1 MSGKRSSAVSS
12 TIQYLLVFLGFAL
25 SYTFTYP
32 QYDVL
37 IFTRDFSGNF
47 VNVLREALYYGNG
60 RFLGNVLGF
69 YFSHHF
75 TAAIFVTAFFLT
87 VTVLLAVLLFFD
99 GNGRYIFPVAILI
112 AFPAVGIIREVYSM
126 IAAFSNYAV
135 PFAFAL
141 LSQLVAKRIKGG
153 GSKALY
159 VLLAL
164 SSVCVCLFSEN
175 TTVVM
180 LCAAVTFLIIDLI
193 DSKKASIANAV
204 NLISTAVG
212 ALIMFLI
219 PRLTHTSEKL
229 SDYRGYV
236 TEPQALIYNALSAL
250 RSFARLAAQYLL
262 IYIVISLLMLFVL
275 HKAKTAKGVKIILST
290 ILIILPVVSA
300 LALCFSDMANK
311 YSIVFLAL
319 ESVYMLSVF
328 ATAII
333 SKQKRIIVSTVAAII
348 LLGSAVAPI
357 LIVNHRGD
365 RTFFTTFA
373 ILMCYALWLSA
384 ELKPNFAFSRC
395 VKIISPIVY
404 LAISLTMLVLT
415 AQNFAAYAYRTDYIA
430 QKLTE
435 TRSISAPYL
444 AHNSLTTEK
453 SYEQIDPCV
462 FVGDIKP
469 VLTVVPVDEWEKKD
483 EYERICKSS
492 PVNAVKYAIEGWKF
506 KDPQYPV
513 KRYNE
518 YLK

>member
-1 MSGKRSSAVSS
+1 MSGKRSSAISS

-47 VNVLREALYYGNG
+47 VNVLREALFYGNG

-87 VTVLLAVLLFFD
+87 VTVLLAVLLFFGGD
-99 GNGRYIFPVAILI
+99 GKYIFPVAILI

-141 LSQLVAKRIKGG
+141 LSQFVVKRIKGG

-159 VLLAL
+159 APLAL

-180 LCAAVTFLIIDLI
+180 LCAAVIFLIIDLF

-275 HKAKTAKGVKIILST
+275 HKAKTAKGVKIFLSAVLILFP
-290 ILIILPVVSA
+290 IMSA
-300 LALCFSDMANK
+300 LALCFSDTASR

-333 SKQKRIIVSTVAAII
+333 SKQKRVIVSTVAAII

-384 ELKPNFAFSRC
+384 ELKPNFAFGRC
-395 VKIISPIVY
+395 VKFVSPIVY
-404 LAISLTMLVLT
+404 STISLTMLVLT

-453 SYEQIDPCV
+453 SYEQIDPCI

-492 PVNAVKYAIEGWKF
+492 PVNAVKYAIEGWQF

-513 KRYNE
+513 RRYNE

>member
-47 VNVLREALYYGNG
+47 LNVLREALYYGNG

-141 LSQLVAKRIKGG
+141 MSRFIVKKISGG

-159 VLLAL
+159 VPLAL

-180 LCAAVTFLIIDLI
+180 LCAAVIFLIIDLI

-275 HKAKTAKGVKIILST
+275 HKAKTAKGVKIILSAV
-290 ILIILPVVSA
+290 LIVFPIVSA
-300 LALCFSDMANK
+300 LALCFSETANR
-311 YSIVFLAL
+311 YSIALLAL
-319 ESVYMLSVF
+319 ESVYMLSVL
-328 ATAII
+328 ATAIL
-333 SKQKRIIVSTVAAII
+333 SKQKRIIASTVAVII

-384 ELKPNFAFSRC
+384 ELKPNFAFGRS
-395 VKIISPIVY
+395 VKIVSPIVY
-404 LAISLTMLVLT
+404 SAISLTMLVLT

-444 AHNSLTTEK
+444 AHISLTTEK

-483 EYERICKSS
+483 EYKKICKSS
-492 PVNAVKYAIEGWKF
+492 PVNAVKYAIEGWQF

>member
-1 MSGKRSSAVSS
+1 MSGKRSSAISS

-99 GNGRYIFPVAILI
+99 GNGKYIFPVAILI

-141 LSQLVAKRIKGG
+141 LSQFVVKRIKGG

-159 VLLAL
+159 APLAL

-180 LCAAVTFLIIDLI
+180 LCAAVIFLIIDLF

-250 RSFARLAAQYLL
+250 HSFARLAAQYLL
-262 IYIVISLLMLFVL
+262 IYIVISLLMLFIL
-275 HKAKTAKGVKIILST
+275 HKAKTAKGVKIFLSAVLILFP
-290 ILIILPVVSA
+290 IMSA
-300 LALCFSDMANK
+300 LALCFSDTANR

-348 LLGSAVAPI
+348 LLGNAVAPI

-373 ILMCYALWLSA
+373 ILMCYALWLLA

-395 VKIISPIVY
+395 AKIISPIVY
-404 LAISLTMLVLT
+404 SAISLMMLILT

-435 TRSISAPYL
+435 TRNISAPYL

-453 SYEQIDPCV
+453 SYEQIDPCI

-492 PVNAVKYAIEGWKF
+492 PVNAVKYAIEGWQF

-513 KRYNE
+513 RRYNE

>member
-12 TIQYLLVFLGFAL
+12 TIQYLLVFLGFTL

-99 GNGRYIFPVAILI
+99 GKGRYIFPVAILI

-141 LSQLVAKRIKGG
+141 LSRLIVKKINGG
-153 GSKALY
+153 SSKALY
-159 VLLAL
+159 VPLAL

-180 LCAAVTFLIIDLI
+180 LCAAVIFLIIDLL

-204 NLISTAVG
+204 NLISTAIG
-212 ALIMFLI
+212 ALVMFLI

-229 SDYRGYV
+229 SGYRGYV

-275 HKAKTAKGVKIILST
+275 HKAKTAKGVKFFLSAVLILFP
-290 ILIILPVVSA
+290 IMSA
-300 LALCFSDMANK
+300 LALCFSDTASR

-319 ESVYMLSVF
+319 ESVYMLSVL
-328 ATAII
+328 ATAIM

-404 LAISLTMLVLT
+404 SAISLTMLILT

-435 TRSISAPYL
+435 TRNISAPYL

-453 SYEQIDPCV
+453 SYEQIDPCI

-492 PVNAVKYAIEGWKF
+492 PVNAVKYAIEGWQF

-513 KRYNE
+513 RRYNE
-518 YLK
+518 YSK

>member
-1 MSGKRSSAVSS
+1 MCGKHNSAISS
-12 TIQYLLVFLGFAL
+12 TIQYLLVFLGFTL

-47 VNVLREALYYGNG
+47 VNILREALYYGNG

-99 GNGRYIFPVAILI
+99 GKGKYIFPVAILI

-126 IAAFSNYAV
+126 VAAFSNYAV
-135 PFAFAL
+135 PFVFAL
-141 LSQLVAKRIKGG
+141 LSRLIVKKINVG

-159 VLLAL
+159 IPLIL

-193 DSKKASIANAV
+193 DSKKLSIANAV

-250 RSFARLAAQYLL
+250 RSFAQLAAQYLL
-262 IYIVISLLMLFVL
+262 IYILISLLMLFVL
-275 HKAKTAKGVKIILST
+275 RKTKTAKSVKIILSA
-290 ILIILPVVSA
+290 ILIVFPIMSA
-300 LALCFSDMANK
+300 LALCFSDTANR
-311 YSIVFLAL
+311 YSIVFLVF
-319 ESVYMLSVF
+319 ESVYMLSVL

-333 SKQKRIIVSTVAAII
+333 SKQKRIIIPTIAVIL

-373 ILMCYALWLSA
+373 ILMCYSLWLSA
-384 ELKPNFAFSRC
+384 ELKPSFSFRRC
-395 VKIISPIVY
+395 IKFISPIVY
-404 LAISLTMLVLT
+404 SAISLTMLVLT
-415 AQNFAAYAYRTDYIA
+415 AQNFASYAYRTDYIA

-435 TRSISAPYL
+435 TRNISAPYL

-469 VLTVVPVDEWEKKD
+469 TLTVVPVDEWEKKS

-492 PVNAVKYAIEGWKF
+492 PVKAVKYAIESWQF

-518 YLK
+518 YSK

>member
-1 MSGKRSSAVSS
+1 MSGKRSSAISS

-87 VTVLLAVLLFFD
+87 VTVLLAVLLFFGGD
-99 GNGRYIFPVAILI
+99 GKYIFPVAILI

-141 LSQLVAKRIKGG
+141 LSQFVVKRIKGG

-159 VLLAL
+159 APLAL

-180 LCAAVTFLIIDLI
+180 LCAAVIFLIIDLF

-275 HKAKTAKGVKIILST
+275 HKAKTAKGVKIFLSAVLILFP
-290 ILIILPVVSA
+290 IMSA
-300 LALCFSDMANK
+300 LALCFSDTASR

-333 SKQKRIIVSTVAAII
+333 SKQKRVIVSTVAAII

-384 ELKPNFAFSRC
+384 ELKPNFAFGRC
-395 VKIISPIVY
+395 VKFVSPIVY
-404 LAISLTMLVLT
+404 STISLTMLVLT

-430 QKLTE
+430 QKLT
-435 TRSISAPYL
+435 
-444 AHNSLTTEK
+444 
-453 SYEQIDPCV
+453 
-462 FVGDIKP
+462 
-469 VLTVVPVDEWEKKD
+469 
-483 EYERICKSS
+483 
-492 PVNAVKYAIEGWKF
+492 
-506 KDPQYPV
+506 
-513 KRYNE
+513 
-518 YLK
+518 